1 MLSNSSFPEL
11 WSPEMVSALSCSL
24 AREHHM
30 QIINIRPWNLL
41 SIGHW
46 RAIPSFQIHCG
57 FTRFQSRVFT
67 LTLWVFF
74 FQSKLD
80 LIQTVDVCHAPPHV
94 FNKIHMTKAASFLQM
109 MLVCY
114 VSDHLNV
121 YVFFYCHWFVR
132 DRPPVLD
139 QCLLALFGFSEN
151 NCRHRAGDRSRG
163 LFKSCTLIAFQRI
176 INRFGGLK

>member
-11 WSPEMVSALSCSL
+11 WSPEMVSALSYSL

-41 SIGHW
+41 SVGHW

-74 FQSKLD
+74 FLSQSKLD
-80 LIQTVDVCHAPPHV
+80 LVQTVDVCHALPHV
-94 FNKIHMTKAASFLQM
+94 FNKIHMTKAASFCRWCLCAMFLITLLCMFFFFVIGLLGTDCQFWTSVFSLFSAFLKITADIEQVTEAEVCSRAAHWLHSKGLLM
-109 MLVCY
+109 DLV
-114 VSDHLNV
+114 V
-121 YVFFYCHWFVR
+121 
-132 DRPPVLD
+132 
-139 QCLLALFGFSEN
+139 
-151 NCRHRAGDRSRG
+151 
-163 LFKSCTLIAFQRI
+163 
-176 INRFGGLK
+176 